1 MKIKLQDYLKK
12 HGYANS
18 NKNAKRLIRDHT
30 ITVNGVQVKSC
41 SLMVVSDKSP
51 LVQVIIT
58 DGDQESE
65 LLTHDDEQVESSS
78 PDSFC
83 IVYNKPCG
91 MICTRSASEGRGY
104 CLNHIDPPIPDHF
117 QPVGRLDQHSH
128 GLLLFST
135 DGRLTSALLSPRT
148 AIERTYRIIVKGDVG
163 EKSVDNSNS
172 SSGHFGRYEEIC
184 HLIENGVQT
193 DYGYFKGQIVAMERN
208 VNENY
213 EHSKCGFSC
222 GGERNDTHDYD
233 KGDKLDNDDSC
244 TLSAITVAVKEGKKR
259 MVRRLFAAI
268 GLFVVDLK
276 RVRYGEM
283 ELSDELPPGQWMYSS
298 TMETRCCREIIQNW
312 ERQGSGWDS

>member
-1 MKIKLQDYLKK
+1 MKIKLLDYLKK

-41 SLMVVSDKSP
+41 AIMVSSEKSP
-51 LVQVIIT
+51 SVQIIVT
-58 DGDQESE
+58 DGNQECE
-65 LLTHDDEQVESSS
+65 LLTNHDEHVESSS

-91 MICTRSASEGRGY
+91 MICTRSATEGGGY
-104 CLNHIDPPIPDHF
+104 CLNHIDPPIPDDF

-128 GLLLFST
+128 GLLLFSM

-163 EKSVDNSNS
+163 KKSVDNSNS
-172 SSGHFGRYEEIC
+172 SIGHCGLYEEIC
-184 HLIENGVQT
+184 HLVENGIQT
-193 DYGYFKGQIVAMERN
+193 DYGYFKGQIIVMERN
-208 VNENY
+208 VNDNY

-222 GGERNDTHDYD
+222 GGERNDTYD
-233 KGDKLDNDDSC
+233 GNEGGGRAKNDKLDNDDSC
-244 TLSAITVAVKEGKKR
+244 ILSAITVAVKEGKKR

-268 GLFVVDLK
+268 GLFVVGKNLCIISLLPTE
-276 RVRYGEM
+276 VTSGIH
-283 ELSDELPPGQWMYSS
+283 ELTIVL
-298 TMETRCCREIIQNW
+298 IIPIVC
-312 ERQGSGWDS
+312 